1 MKRWGW
7 IGFWS
12 CLMLLFVSCEHKE
25 LCLNHYHRARIHFE
39 VDWSR
44 FGERPNGMTLL
55 FYPQDGSTPIRYVT
69 HDVDGLFV
77 DLLPGKYDVLV
88 FNQSVDEFAS
98 MSFRGMNRFMTA
110 EAHAIELVSKWYRSK
125 TEGELV
131 ICDPERLGVDIL
143 TDYEVTAEMVSE
155 CEKSPDVIYTSTL
168 TPENKIY
175 TTIVK
180 IKMSGVQ
187 NARSVR
193 ASLDGMAAGRMLGL
207 DRPNTEIGTHLL
219 EGWSLKMDSLDN
231 TKGCLTY
238 TFMSF
243 GLPYGHTGKKE
254 ANELN
259 LSVLLKD
266 NKTVVDFTYQVGHLF
281 KQTAP
286 FRLVLAIE
294 VSEDPEEPEIPDMP
308 NEPELPDIPEDPSGS
323 TSGFE
328 AVVEGWGEE
337 IEHEVEL

>member
-1 MKRWGW
+1 MRKQFGYMV
-7 IGFWS
+7 
-12 CLMLLFVSCEHKE
+12 LLLFVMLLVGCEHKE
-25 LCLNHYHRARIHFE
+25 LCNNHYHRAKIRVN
-39 VDWSR
+39 VDWTL
-44 FGERPNGMTLL
+44 FGERPTGMTML
-55 FYPQDGSTPIRYVT
+55 FYPQDGSSPIRYIT
-69 HDVDGLFV
+69 HDVDGLNV
-77 DLLPGKYDVLV
+77 DLLAGKYDVLV
-88 FNQSVDEFAS
+88 FNKTVDEFAS
-98 MSFRGMNRFMTA
+98 IEFQGMERFMTA

-143 TDYEVTAEMVSE
+143 SE

-207 DRPNTEIGTHLL
+207 DCPKEEIGTHLL

-266 NKTVVDFTYQVGHLF
+266 NKTVVDFAFKVGHLI

-286 FRLVLAIE
+286 NRLELLVDTAI
-294 VSEDPEEPEIPDMP
+294 DEPDEPDNPDNP
-308 NEPELPDIPEDPSGS
+308 NEPDNPNPPIPDIPDIPDPTPDSS
-323 TSGFE
+323 SGFE
-328 AVVEGWGEE
+328 AVVEEWGEE